1 MLVQMQSIGDRWR
14 GHFLRNCE
22 PRIFL
27 RSGKRLFVEESRSY
41 ALNWL
46 KIQSCTIDKV
56 RVAVFRSLQLRPSR
70 GKAMDVA
77 IDPTLLPSV
86 PQCESP
92 PQIRYGKLGI
102 QNNP

>member
-56 RVAVFRSLQLRPSR
+56 RVAVF
-70 GKAMDVA
+70 
-77 IDPTLLPSV
+77 
-86 PQCESP
+86 
-92 PQIRYGKLGI
+92 
-102 QNNP
+102 